1 MIEISHGDKGGVGK
15 SLLICGRIDHKM
27 NQEGFDPNKLVV
39 LDADPR
45 NADVYRMY
53 HGFLPNVERIS
64 LASKEDWM
72 KFVDRIQSEQNKG
85 LDYIISMPAGIGA
98 ILSKEGAKFGDYVSM
113 LGHEITMFWTI
124 DRMPDSINLLKRAMF
139 DIGEKVKQIILVKN
153 LFFGDA
159 ESFTRWDNSYLRKL
173 FLMNGGIEAS
183 LPELHEW
190 VIDEVIGNQLDEDD
204 VKQILLKHCVITE
217 AEAVK
222 PAEHRTVPFTE
233 LLRREDLRL
242 TLRGEMEEW
251 LRKVDGFF
259 NEIELQTRVR
269 SQQRQQ
275 KKEKVKKE

>member
-1 MIEISHGDKGGVGK
+1 
-15 SLLICGRIDHKM
+15 
-27 NQEGFDPNKLVV
+27 
-39 LDADPR
+39 
-45 NADVYRMY
+45 
-53 HGFLPNVERIS
+53 
-64 LASKEDWM
+64 M

-85 LDYIISMPAGIGA
+85 LNYIISMPAGIGA